1 MKSTIN
7 KYVPA
12 DGLAGL
18 KENFKTDAISGF
30 IVFLLALPLSLGIA
44 KASDFPPIM
53 GLITA
58 IIGGI
63 VVSFFMGSRLT
74 IKGPAAGLIVI
85 VAGAVAEFGQ
95 GDNQLGWKLA
105 LGAMVVAGVI
115 QILFGILK
123 LGKLAD
129 FFPLSAIHG
138 MLAAIGIIIIAKQI
152 PVLLN
157 DNPALAKG
165 LGPIELLMNIPKFIM
180 NLDAKAS
187 IIGIV
192 SLAIMMGW
200 PYIKNK
206 TIKMIPAPLVVLL
219 FAIPC
224 ELFMDF
230 AHTEPSYALVKI
242 GSLVDNLNI
251 NASFAGISQTG
262 LFIKYVIMFALVGTL
277 ESLLTVKAIDLMDP
291 FKRKSNMNK
300 DLIAVG
306 IGNTIAAFLG
316 GLPMISEVA
325 RSSSNVNNGAKTR
338 WANFFHGFFILLFV
352 LLATPILEMI
362 PNAALAAMLI
372 TVGIKLAHPKEF
384 IHTFKIGKEQL
395 AIFLVTIFFT
405 LFEDLLVGI
414 AAGMVLKIIIHLIN
428 GTPISSLFKAPTIVS
443 FEGDNYLVEINKAAI
458 FTNFLGVK
466 SKLEAIPYGFNVT
479 IDLKKTKLVDHSVME
494 NLEHFKHDYEAN
506 GGTVV
511 IRGLENHQSL
521 SNHPL
526 SSRKNKMVKEHET
539 ERSSI

>member
-12 DGLAGL
+12 DGLAGF

-230 AHTEPSYALVKI
+230 AHTEPPYALVKI

-352 LLATPILEMI
+352 LLATPILELI

>member
-1 MKSTIN
+1 MSSNIK
-7 KYVPA
+7 KYIPA

-18 KENFKTDAISGF
+18 RENFKTDAISGF

-44 KASDFPPIM
+44 KASEFPPVM
-53 GLITA
+53 GLLTA

-63 VVSFFMGSRLT
+63 VVSFMMGSRLT

-85 VAGAVAEFGQ
+85 VAGSVAEFGQ
-95 GDNQLGWKLA
+95 GDPILGWKLA
-105 LGAMVVAGVI
+105 LGAMVVAGVV
-115 QILFGILK
+115 QILFGVFK

-157 DNPALAKG
+157 DDPALGKG
-165 LGPIELLMNIPKFIM
+165 KGPLELLANIPNFIM
-180 NLDAKAS
+180 NLDPKATL
-187 IIGIV
+187 IGVV

-206 TIKMIPAPLVVLL
+206 SIKIIPAPLVVLL

-224 ELFMDF
+224 ELFMHF
-230 AHTEPSYALVKI
+230 KETEPAYALVKI
-242 GSLVDNLNI
+242 GNFVDALGF
-251 NASFAGISQTG
+251 NASFDGFSQTG
-262 LFIKYVIMFALVGTL
+262 VFIKYVIMFALVGSL

-291 FKRKSNMNK
+291 FKRKSDMNK

-325 RSSSNVNNGAKTR
+325 RSSSNVNNGAHTR
-338 WANFFHGFFILLFV
+338 WANFFHGVFILAFV
-352 LLATPILEMI
+352 LLAAPILEMI

-384 IHTFKIGKEQL
+384 VHTFKIGKEQL

-414 AAGMVLKIIIHLIN
+414 AAGIILKMIIHLFN
-428 GTPISSLFKAPTIVS
+428 GTPISSFFKAPTLVS
-443 FEGDNYLVEINKAAI
+443 FEGNNYLVEIDKAAI
-458 FTNFLGVK
+458 FTNYLGVK
-466 SKLEAIPYGFNVT
+466 RKLEAIPPGFNVT

-494 NLEHFKHDYEAN
+494 NLEHFKNDYESN
-506 GGTVV
+506 DNSTVS
-511 IRGLENHQSL
+511 IIGLDNHQPL
-521 SNHPL
+521 SEHPL
-526 SSRKNKMVKEHET
+526 SGRKNK
-539 ERSSI
+539 

>member
-1 MKSTIN
+1 MNTNIK
-7 KYVPA
+7 KYIPA

-44 KASDFPPIM
+44 KASAFPPVM
-53 GLITA
+53 GLLTA
-58 IIGGI
+58 IIGG
-63 VVSFFMGSRLT
+63 VLVSFMMGSRLT

-85 VAGAVAEFGQ
+85 VAGSVAEFGK
-95 GDNQLGWKLA
+95 GDDILGWKLA
-105 LGAMVVAGVI
+105 LGAMVVAGII
-115 QILFGILK
+115 QILFGVFK

-157 DNPALAKG
+157 DDPILGKG
-165 LGPIELLMNIPKFIM
+165 KGPLELLANIPNFIM
-180 NLDAKAS
+180 NLDPKAS
-187 IIGIV
+187 FIGVV

-200 PYIKNK
+200 SYIKNK
-206 TIKMIPAPLVVLL
+206 SIKMIPAPLVVLL

-224 ELFMDF
+224 ELFMHF
-230 AHTEPSYALVKI
+230 KETEPAYALVKI
-242 GSLVDNLNI
+242 GNFVDSLGI
-251 NASFAGISQTG
+251 NASFDGLSQTG
-262 LFIKYVIMFALVGTL
+262 LFVKYVIMFALVGTL
-277 ESLLTVKAIDLMDP
+277 ESLLTVKAIDLLDP

-306 IGNTIAAFLG
+306 VGNTFAAFLG

-338 WANFFHGFFILLFV
+338 WANFFHGVFILAFV
-352 LLATPILEMI
+352 LLASPILEMI

-384 IHTFKIGKEQL
+384 IHTFQIGKEQL

-414 AAGMVLKIIIHLIN
+414 AAGIILKMIIHLFH
-428 GTPISSLFKAPTIVS
+428 GTPISSFFKAPTLVS
-443 FEGDNYLVEINKAAI
+443 FEGDEYLVEIDKAAI
-458 FTNFLGVK
+458 FTNYLGVK
-466 SKLEAIPYGFNVT
+466 NKLDAIPPGFNVT

-494 NLEHFKHDYEAN
+494 NLEHFKHDYESHDN
-506 GGTVV
+506 STVKIV
-511 IRGLENHQSL
+511 GLDKHKPL
-521 SNHPL
+521 SDHPL
-526 SSRKNKMVKEHET
+526 SSRKNKMKK
-539 ERSSI
+539 IKAI

>member
-1 MKSTIN
+1 MDSKVKKNI
-7 KYVPA
+7 PA

-18 KENFKTDAISGF
+18 KEHFKTDAISGF

-44 KASDFPPIM
+44 KASEFPPVM
-53 GLITA
+53 GLLTA
-58 IIGGI
+58 IIGG
-63 VVSFFMGSRLT
+63 VLVSFIMGSRLT

-85 VAGAVAEFGQ
+85 VASSVAEFGK
-95 GDNQLGWKLA
+95 GDNVLGWKLA
-105 LGAMVVAGVI
+105 LGAMVIAGII
-115 QILFGILK
+115 QILFGVFK

-157 DNPALAKG
+157 DDPALGKG
-165 LGPIELLMNIPKFIM
+165 KGPLELLANIPNFIM
-180 NLDAKAS
+180 NLDPKAS
-187 IIGIV
+187 FIGVV
-192 SLAIMMGW
+192 SLIIMLGW
-200 PYIKNK
+200 PRIKNT

-224 ELFMDF
+224 ELFMHF
-230 AHTEPSYALVKI
+230 KETEPAYALVKI
-242 GSLVDNLNI
+242 GNFVDSLGF
-251 NASFAGISQTG
+251 NASFDGFSQTG
-262 LFIKYVIMFALVGTL
+262 IFIKYVIMFALVGSL

-291 FKRKSNMNK
+291 FKRKSDMNK

-306 IGNTIAAFLG
+306 IGNTFAAFLG

-338 WANFFHGFFILLFV
+338 WANFFHGVFILAFV
-352 LLATPILEMI
+352 LLAAPILEMI

-384 IHTFKIGKEQL
+384 VHTFKIGKEQL

-414 AAGMVLKIIIHLIN
+414 AAGIILKMIIHLIN
-428 GTPISSLFKAPTIVS
+428 GTPISSFFKAPALVS
-443 FEGDNYLVEINKAAI
+443 FEGNNYLVEIDKAAI
-458 FTNFLGVK
+458 FTNYLGVK
-466 SKLEAIPYGFNVT
+466 RKLDSIPPGFNIT

-494 NLEHFKHDYEAN
+494 NLEHFKNDYESN
-506 GGTVV
+506 DKSTVTIV
-511 IRGLENHQSL
+511 GLENHKPL
-521 SNHPL
+521 SEHPL
-526 SSRKNKMVKEHET
+526 SGRKK
-539 ERSSI
+539 I